1 MLLKNALFKV
11 ENRNIGSGTGCYIPC
26 QSDSHYLC
34 KACYPGNTV
43 DMQWTRPL
51 WPGGSWH
58 RFSLHQT
65 SAVAQMAKDC
75 REMLPCLC
83 CSLGVHRQ
91 HATISPVYLLDVLD
105 SWPHLSDRL
114 KSTLPWDSQRS
125 HMQPKLEQHQTQE
138 SLSLTQLQTRLCIY
152 TKCSFHGWRSEIQTH
167 TYQFFLQN

>member
-1 MLLKNALFKV
+1 MLSSKLKIGTQALEQDATSLVSLTHITFARPV
-11 ENRNIGSGTGCYIPC
+11 ILGTQWICSGQGHCGLEAAGIGSPC
-26 QSDSHYLC
+26 I
-34 KACYPGNTV
+34 
-43 DMQWTRPL
+43 RPL
-51 WPGGSWH
+51 LLLRWP
-58 RFSLHQT
+58 RTAEKCCRVCAVHQGFT
-65 SAVAQMAKDC
+65 DSMPQSHLCTCQM
-75 REMLPCLC
+75 
-83 CSLGVHRQ
+83 
-91 HATISPVYLLDVLD
+91 LD